1 MLGALLLAALTQ
13 CAGDANGQSA
23 VTNAGISV
31 TPPAAVPPAAVQD
44 IYIYYPAY
52 STYYHSNA
60 RQYVFVQDGIWVS
73 SPKPYGV
80 SVNVLM
86 ESPSIKMD
94 FNDSPEKH
102 HAEMLHRYPK
112 DWKSPPDRHDQ
123 DVIRKA
129 GAQDDENITPGHA
142 EPPKN

>member
-23 VTNAGISV
+23 GTNAGISV
-31 TPPAAVPPAAVQD
+31 TPPVVVPPAVVQD

-60 RQYVFVQDGIWVS
+60 HQYVFVQDGIWVAS
-73 SPKPYGV
+73 AKPYGIA
-80 SVNVLM
+80 VNVLT
-86 ESPSIKMD
+86 ESPSVKMD

-102 HAEMLHRYPK
+102 HAEILHRYPK
-112 DWKSPPDRHDQ
+112 DWKSLSDRHDK
-123 DVIRKA
+123 DGDRKA
-129 GAQDDENITPGHA
+129 GAHDDENRTPGHVG
-142 EPPKN
+142 PPNN